1 MAVDVKLVKYRLSE
15 LLSLGDARQDAD
27 AYVQYGDPKKLAVFA
42 ANPFRRGGDPVT
54 RYVLMAD
61 DVVAGGEYGYP
72 VEIVADGEV
81 VVCGSGSETSVK
93 EEYRKSAVGLEFLS
107 NEGPVDESSQISLGC
122 GMAQR
127 YARIHKMFGY
137 KIFPMPRFMAVFRS
151 RSVVEMYVPHVLVKM
166 LSWLV
171 DVGLCLWWQIVDI
184 RTFLSLRHCKIREV
198 KADETLMLSRIADLA
213 LSNGKRFKENHCA
226 EWFHWHLTQGF
237 KKEGPARLYVV
248 QRGDDVAAFF
258 MTKRRFHAQA
268 SSRGFKNVMLGSVIE
283 WGVVQGLE
291 RYLVPVVL
299 SAVLQLRR
307 ENVDAVEVATPE
319 KTLIGGLKRSL
330 LMPVGESNF
339 GIRVGGKSKLAAVSG
354 WEDPA
359 NWRLRPAMCDNGL

>member
-1 MAVDVKLVKYRLSE
+1 MDVKLVKYRLSE
-15 LLSLGDARQDAD
+15 LLSQGDARQDPD
-27 AYVQYGDPKKLAVFA
+27 AFVQYGDPKKLAVFA

-54 RYVLMAD
+54 RYALMAD
-61 DVVAGGEYGYP
+61 GAVAGGEYGYP

-81 VVCGSGSETSVK
+81 VICGSGSETSVK

-107 NEGPVDESSQISLGC
+107 NKGPVDESSQISLGC

-137 KIFPMPRFMAVFRS
+137 TIFSMPRFMAVFQS
-151 RSVVEMYVPHVLVKM
+151 RSVVEMYVPYVLVKI

-171 DVGLCLWWQIVDI
+171 DVGLCLWWQIAAL
-184 RTFLSLRHCKIREV
+184 RTSLSLRHCKIREV

-213 LSNGKRFKENHCA
+213 LSDGKCFKENHCA
-226 EWFHWHLTQGF
+226 EWFYWHLTQSF
-237 KKEGPARLYVV
+237 KKEGPARLYAVMK
-248 QRGDDVAAFF
+248 GDAVAAFF
-258 MTKRRFHAQA
+258 MTKRRFYAQA

-283 WGVVQGLE
+283 WGVVRGME

-299 SAVLQLRR
+299 SAVMRLRR
-307 ENVDAVEVATPE
+307 ENVDAVEVTTPE
-319 KTLIGGLKRSL
+319 KALICGLKRSL
-330 LMPVGESNF
+330 LIQVGESNF
-339 GIRVGGKSKLAAVSG
+339 GIRVGGKSKLAAISG

-359 NWRLRPAMCDNGL
+359 NWRIRPAMCDNGL